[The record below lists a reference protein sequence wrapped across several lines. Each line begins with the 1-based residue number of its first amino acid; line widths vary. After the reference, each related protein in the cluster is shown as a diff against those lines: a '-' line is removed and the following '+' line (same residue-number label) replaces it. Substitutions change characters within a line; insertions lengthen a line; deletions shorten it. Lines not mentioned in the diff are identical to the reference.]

1 MPFFVKPEKR
11 KICMVLELEYD
22 RQESTSLIGP
32 HTPPCPRLYY
42 GAWFVLKYT
51 HASCLHL
58 STFTVIYGA
67 D

>member
-22 RQESTSLIGP
+22 QQESTSLIGP
-32 HTPPCPRLYY
+32 LLQGPRLYY

-51 HASCLHL
+51 HASCLYL
-58 STFTVIYGA
+58 STFTVIYSA